1 MAKDAP
7 LSIVVIIANAAREL
21 PPKTIRRRVPPRE
34 ELFAFVFVLSEDD
47 DSDDDEDGEK
57 LVLGRWSSSSSSSS
71 SSGNT
76 FRALLDAKE
85 TDDDDDDFDRDAE
98 RRRCRRRGGRREDA
112 MVVVLPLVAT
122 RIFTSSI
129 NRVSLCVRFGF
140 RSRERERERGT
151 FARESCD
158 DEKDRLK
165 RSTTALAKYSSESVR
180 KTNALRCLLS
190 SHRSLF
196 SAAGFLIKQCFDSI
210 ITNSRFDDWAV
221 VARRVFYTYFL
232 LSEVVFSLLA

>member
-1 MAKDAP
+1 MAKEAP

-34 ELFAFVFVLSEDD
+34 ELFVFVFVLLEDD
-47 DSDDDEDGEK
+47 DSDDEDEK

-129 NRVSLCVRFGF
+129 NRVSLRVRFGF

-210 ITNSRFDDWAV
+210 ITNSRFDDWAL
-221 VARRVFYTYFL
+221 VARRFFYTYFL
-232 LSEVVFSLLA
+232 LSKVLFSLLA

>member
-34 ELFAFVFVLSEDD
+34 ELFVFVFVLLEDD
-47 DSDDDEDGEK
+47 DSDDEDEK

-221 VARRVFYTYFL
+221 VTRRFFYTYFL

>member
-1 MAKDAP
+1 VAKDAP

-34 ELFAFVFVLSEDD
+34 ELFVFVLSEDD

-85 TDDDDDDFDRDAE
+85 TDDDDDGFDRDAE

-129 NRVSLCVRFGF
+129 NRVSLRVRFGF

-196 SAAGFLIKQCFDSI
+196 SAAGFLIKQRFDSI

-221 VARRVFYTYFL
+221 VARRFFYTYFL

>member
-1 MAKDAP
+1 M
-7 LSIVVIIANAAREL
+7 
-21 PPKTIRRRVPPRE
+21 RRYR
-34 ELFAFVFVLSEDD
+34 
-47 DSDDDEDGEK
+47 
-57 LVLGRWSSSSSSSS
+57 SSSSSRTPP
-71 SSGNT
+71 GNFHPKPSVAGFLPAKNYSYSYYQKT
-76 FRALLDAKE
+76 TIQTTTRTVKNSCSVVGRPRPRPLLPRE
-85 TDDDDDDFDRDAE
+85 TPFARFSTRKKRTTTTMISIATPSADGADAE
-98 RRRCRRRGGRREDA
+98 EDEERMQWWWYYHSSRRAFLR
-112 MVVVLPLVAT
+112 VVLTEYRYAYVPVFAAE
-122 RIFTSSI
+122 
-129 NRVSLCVRFGF
+129 
-140 RSRERERERGT
+140 REREERGT

-196 SAAGFLIKQCFDSI
+196 SAAGFLIKQRFDSI

-221 VARRVFYTYFL
+221 VARRFFYTYFL

>member
-1 MAKDAP
+1 VAKEAP

-34 ELFAFVFVLSEDD
+34 ELFVFVFVLLEDD
-47 DSDDDEDGEK
+47 DSDDEDEK

-140 RSRERERERGT
+140 RSREREREVLSRVKVVT
-151 FARESCD
+151 T
-158 DEKDRLK
+158 K
-165 RSTTALAKYSSESVR
+165 RIASKGL
-180 KTNALRCLLS
+180 LLLS
-190 SHRSLF
+190 LNIR
-196 SAAGFLIKQCFDSI
+196 AKAYE
-210 ITNSRFDDWAV
+210 
-221 VARRVFYTYFL
+221 RRTRYD
-232 LSEVVFSLLA
+232 VFSPRIVRCSLLLDSLLNSVLILLLQTLASMIGL

>member
-1 MAKDAP
+1 MAKEAP

-34 ELFAFVFVLSEDD
+34 ELFVFVFVLLEDD
-47 DSDDDEDGEK
+47 DSDDEDEK

-140 RSRERERERGT
+140 RSRERERGT

-221 VARRVFYTYFL
+221 VTRRFFYTYFL

>member
-1 MAKDAP
+1 MAKEAP

-34 ELFAFVFVLSEDD
+34 ELFVFVFVLLEDD
-47 DSDDDEDGEK
+47 DSDDEDEK

-85 TDDDDDDFDRDAE
+85 TDDDDDGFDRDAE

-140 RSRERERERGT
+140 RSRERERGT

-158 DEKDRLK
+158 DEKERLK
-165 RSTTALAKYSSESVR
+165 RSTT
-180 KTNALRCLLS
+180 LLS
-190 SHRSLF
+190 LNIR
-196 SAAGFLIKQCFDSI
+196 AKAYE
-210 ITNSRFDDWAV
+210 
-221 VARRVFYTYFL
+221 RRTRYD
-232 LSEVVFSLLA
+232 VFSPRIVRCSLPLDSLLNSVLILLLQTLALMIGL

>member
-1 MAKDAP
+1 VAKDAP

-34 ELFAFVFVLSEDD
+34 ELFVFVFVLLEDD
-47 DSDDDEDGEK
+47 DSDDEDEK

-85 TDDDDDDFDRDAE
+85 TDDDDDGFDRDAE

-129 NRVSLCVRFGF
+129 NRVSLRVRFGF
-140 RSRERERERGT
+140 RSRERERGT

-165 RSTTALAKYSSESVR
+165 RSTT
-180 KTNALRCLLS
+180 LLS
-190 SHRSLF
+190 LNIR
-196 SAAGFLIKQCFDSI
+196 AKAYE
-210 ITNSRFDDWAV
+210 
-221 VARRVFYTYFL
+221 RRTRYD
-232 LSEVVFSLLA
+232 VFSPRIVRCSLLLDSLLNSVLILLLQTLASMIGL

>member
-34 ELFAFVFVLSEDD
+34 ELFVFVLSEDD

-85 TDDDDDDFDRDAE
+85 TDDDDDGFDRDAE

-129 NRVSLCVRFGF
+129 NRVSLRVRFCF
-140 RSRERERERGT
+140 RSRERERGT

-158 DEKDRLK
+158 DEKERLK
-165 RSTTALAKYSSESVR
+165 RSTT
-180 KTNALRCLLS
+180 LLS
-190 SHRSLF
+190 LNIR
-196 SAAGFLIKQCFDSI
+196 AKAYE
-210 ITNSRFDDWAV
+210 
-221 VARRVFYTYFL
+221 RRTRYD
-232 LSEVVFSLLA
+232 VFSPRIVRCSLLLDSLLNSVLILLLQTLASMIGL

>member
-1 MAKDAP
+1 VAKDAP

-34 ELFAFVFVLSEDD
+34 ELFLFVFVLSEDD

-85 TDDDDDDFDRDAE
+85 TDDDDDGFDRDAE

-140 RSRERERERGT
+140 RSREREREVLSRVKVVT
-151 FARESCD
+151 T
-158 DEKDRLK
+158 K
-165 RSTTALAKYSSESVR
+165 RIASKGL
-180 KTNALRCLLS
+180 LLLS
-190 SHRSLF
+190 LNIR
-196 SAAGFLIKQCFDSI
+196 AKAYE
-210 ITNSRFDDWAV
+210 
-221 VARRVFYTYFL
+221 RRTRYD
-232 LSEVVFSLLA
+232 VFSPRIVRCSLLLDSLLNSVLILLLQTLASMIGL

>member
-1 MAKDAP
+1 MAKEAP

-140 RSRERERERGT
+140 RSREREREVLSRVKVVT
-151 FARESCD
+151 T
-158 DEKDRLK
+158 K
-165 RSTTALAKYSSESVR
+165 RIASKGL
-180 KTNALRCLLS
+180 LLLS
-190 SHRSLF
+190 LNIR
-196 SAAGFLIKQCFDSI
+196 AKAYE
-210 ITNSRFDDWAV
+210 
-221 VARRVFYTYFL
+221 RRTRYD
-232 LSEVVFSLLA
+232 VFSPRIVRCSLLLDSLLNSVLILLLQTLTSMIGL

>member
-1 MAKDAP
+1 MAKEAP

-34 ELFAFVFVLSEDD
+34 ELFVFVFVLLEDD
-47 DSDDDEDGEK
+47 DLDDEDEK

-140 RSRERERERGT
+140 RSREREREVLSRVKVVT
-151 FARESCD
+151 T
-158 DEKDRLK
+158 K
-165 RSTTALAKYSSESVR
+165 RIASKGL
-180 KTNALRCLLS
+180 LLLS
-190 SHRSLF
+190 LNIR
-196 SAAGFLIKQCFDSI
+196 AKAYE
-210 ITNSRFDDWAV
+210 
-221 VARRVFYTYFL
+221 RRTRYD
-232 LSEVVFSLLA
+232 VFSPRIVRCSLLLDSLLNSVLILLLQTLTSMIGL

>member
-1 MAKDAP
+1 MAKEAP

-34 ELFAFVFVLSEDD
+34 ELFVFVFVLLEDD
-47 DSDDDEDGEK
+47 DSDDEDEK

-129 NRVSLCVRFGF
+129 NRVSLRVRFGF

-165 RSTTALAKYSSESVR
+165 RSTTALAKYSSESVG
-180 KTNALRCLLS
+180 KTNALQCLLS
-190 SHRSLF
+190 SHHSLF
-196 SAAGFLIKQCFDSI
+196 SAAEFLIKQCFDSI

-221 VARRVFYTYFL
+221 VARRFFYTYFL

>member
-1 MAKDAP
+1 MAKEAP

-34 ELFAFVFVLSEDD
+34 ELFVFVFVLLEDD
-47 DSDDDEDGEK
+47 DSDDEDEK

-140 RSRERERERGT
+140 RSREREREVLSRVKVVT
-151 FARESCD
+151 T
-158 DEKDRLK
+158 K
-165 RSTTALAKYSSESVR
+165 RIASKGL
-180 KTNALRCLLS
+180 LLLS
-190 SHRSLF
+190 LNIR
-196 SAAGFLIKQCFDSI
+196 AKAYE
-210 ITNSRFDDWAV
+210 
-221 VARRVFYTYFL
+221 RRTRYD
-232 LSEVVFSLLA
+232 VFSPRIVRCSLLLDSLLNSILILLLQTLASMIGL

>member
-1 MAKDAP
+1 MAKEAP

-140 RSRERERERGT
+140 RSREREREVLSRVKVVT
-151 FARESCD
+151 T
-158 DEKDRLK
+158 K
-165 RSTTALAKYSSESVR
+165 RIASKGL
-180 KTNALRCLLS
+180 LLLS
-190 SHRSLF
+190 LNIR
-196 SAAGFLIKQCFDSI
+196 AKAYE
-210 ITNSRFDDWAV
+210 
-221 VARRVFYTYFL
+221 RRTRYD
-232 LSEVVFSLLA
+232 VFSPRIVRCSLLLDSLLNSVLILLLQTLALMIGL

>member
-34 ELFAFVFVLSEDD
+34 ELFAFVLSEDD

-129 NRVSLCVRFGF
+129 NRVSLRVRFGF
-140 RSRERERERGT
+140 RSRERERGT

-165 RSTTALAKYSSESVR
+165 RSTT
-180 KTNALRCLLS
+180 LLS
-190 SHRSLF
+190 LNIR
-196 SAAGFLIKQCFDSI
+196 AKAYE
-210 ITNSRFDDWAV
+210 
-221 VARRVFYTYFL
+221 RRTRYD
-232 LSEVVFSLLA
+232 VFSPRIVRCSLLLDSLLNSVLILLLQTLASMIGL

>member
-1 MAKDAP
+1 MAKEAP

-34 ELFAFVFVLSEDD
+34 ELFVFVFVLLEDD
-47 DSDDDEDGEK
+47 DSDDEDEK

-140 RSRERERERGT
+140 RSREREREVLSRVKVVT
-151 FARESCD
+151 T
-158 DEKDRLK
+158 K
-165 RSTTALAKYSSESVR
+165 RIASKGL
-180 KTNALRCLLS
+180 LLLS
-190 SHRSLF
+190 INIR
-196 SAAGFLIKQCFDSI
+196 AKAYE
-210 ITNSRFDDWAV
+210 
-221 VARRVFYTYFL
+221 RRTRYD
-232 LSEVVFSLLA
+232 VFSPRIVRCSLLLDSLLNSVLILLLQTLALMIGL

>member
-1 MAKDAP
+1 VAKEAP

-34 ELFAFVFVLSEDD
+34 ELFVFVFVLLEDD
-47 DSDDDEDGEK
+47 DSDDEDEK

-140 RSRERERERGT
+140 RSREREREVLSRVKVVT
-151 FARESCD
+151 T
-158 DEKDRLK
+158 K
-165 RSTTALAKYSSESVR
+165 RIASKGL
-180 KTNALRCLLS
+180 LLLS
-190 SHRSLF
+190 LNIR
-196 SAAGFLIKQCFDSI
+196 AKAYE
-210 ITNSRFDDWAV
+210 
-221 VARRVFYTYFL
+221 RRTRYD
-232 LSEVVFSLLA
+232 VFSPRIVRCSLLLDSLLNSVLILLLQTLALMIGL

>member
-1 MAKDAP
+1 MRRYRSSSSSRTPPGNFHPKPSVAGFLPAKNHSYSYSYYQKTTIQTTTRTVKNSCSVVGRPRPRP
-7 LSIVVIIANAAREL
+7 LL
-21 PPKTIRRRVPPRE
+21 PRE
-34 ELFAFVFVLSEDD
+34 TPFARFSTRKKRTTTTMISIATPSADGADAEEDEEDD

-140 RSRERERERGT
+140 RSREREREVLSRVKVVT
-151 FARESCD
+151 T
-158 DEKDRLK
+158 K
-165 RSTTALAKYSSESVR
+165 RIASKG
-180 KTNALRCLLS
+180 LLLC
-190 SHRSLF
+190 SL
-196 SAAGFLIKQCFDSI
+196 
-210 ITNSRFDDWAV
+210 
-221 VARRVFYTYFL
+221 
-232 LSEVVFSLLA
+232 

>member
-1 MAKDAP
+1 MAKEAP

-34 ELFAFVFVLSEDD
+34 ELFVFVFVLLEDD
-47 DSDDDEDGEK
+47 DSDDEDEK

-85 TDDDDDDFDRDAE
+85 TDDDDDDDFDRDAE

-129 NRVSLCVRFGF
+129 NRVSLRVRFGF
-140 RSRERERERGT
+140 RSRERERGT

-165 RSTTALAKYSSESVR
+165 RSTTALYKYSSESVR

-221 VARRVFYTYFL
+221 VARRFFYTYFL

>member
-1 MAKDAP
+1 MAKEAP

-34 ELFAFVFVLSEDD
+34 ELFVFVFVLLEED
-47 DSDDDEDGEK
+47 DSDDEDEK

-85 TDDDDDDFDRDAE
+85 TDDDDDDDFDRDAE

-129 NRVSLCVRFGF
+129 NRVSLRVRFGF
-140 RSRERERERGT
+140 RSRERERGT

-165 RSTTALAKYSSESVR
+165 RSTTALYKYSSESVR

-221 VARRVFYTYFL
+221 VARRFFYTYFL

>member
-1 MAKDAP
+1 MAKEAP

-34 ELFAFVFVLSEDD
+34 ELFVFVFVLLEDD
-47 DSDDDEDGEK
+47 DSDDEDEK

-140 RSRERERERGT
+140 RSREREREVLSRVKVVT
-151 FARESCD
+151 T
-158 DEKDRLK
+158 K
-165 RSTTALAKYSSESVR
+165 RIASKGL
-180 KTNALRCLLS
+180 LLLS
-190 SHRSLF
+190 LNIR
-196 SAAGFLIKQCFDSI
+196 AKAYE
-210 ITNSRFDDWAV
+210 
-221 VARRVFYTYFL
+221 RRTRYD
-232 LSEVVFSLLA
+232 VFSPRIVRCSLLLDSLLNSVLILLLQTLALMIGL

>member
-1 MAKDAP
+1 MAKEAP

-34 ELFAFVFVLSEDD
+34 ELFVFVFVLLEDD
-47 DSDDDEDGEK
+47 DSDDEDEK

-129 NRVSLCVRFGF
+129 NRVSLRVRFGF

-221 VARRVFYTYFL
+221 VTRRFFYTYLL